1 MWLNIVETLAIFP
14 AAFLLIL
21 VAVQVG
27 LVPLRSRKY
36 KTGYKPE
43 ISVIMPAHNE
53 ERYIQS
59 AVESILNSDYKNLEL
74 IVVND
79 GSTDSTGKILSSI
92 KDKRLRVLKTDH
104 IGKSR
109 AMNTALKKTTKPI
122 VVTVDGDT
130 VVEKGTLE
138 KLVAPLSDQKIIAS
152 TGEIRVANRN
162 RILTWFQK
170 LEYAYGMT
178 YYKHLCGKVGGI
190 LCTPGPLSAFRKK
203 DVMKEDGFDD
213 TMLLEDM
220 DIAMRLI
227 RSGKRIQFVPGA
239 IAHNNVPEGFRSL
252 AKQRVRWQRGT
263 IQIIKKHKW
272 LFFNK
277 NAPGVGFFTFPLL
290 TYWNFHSTFV
300 LGLLILQI
308 LLGYNTYYLA
318 AGQGFTMGAFMY
330 FFNWFSVFGI
340 INMSYQILVGNWAL
354 TLLSALNIGIAAST
368 YALYAYSL
376 RWTSEKVGL
385 KDIVAFIFLFPYWL
399 LVLFFQAI
407 SISEWFKGEGRNWWT
422 K

>member
-1 MWLNIVETLAIFP
+1 MLLKIVEFLALFP
-14 AAFLLIL
+14 AAFLLVL

-36 KTGYKPE
+36 RTGYKPGV
-43 ISVIMPAHNE
+43 SVIMPAHNE
-53 ERYIQS
+53 EKYIRQ
-59 AVESILNSDYKNLEL
+59 AVESILGSGYKKLEL

-79 GSTDSTGKILSSI
+79 GSTDRTGSILKSISDRRLKILN
-92 KDKRLRVLKTDH
+92 TNH

-109 AMNTALKKTTKPI
+109 AVNRAIDAASNPVI
-122 VVTVDGDT
+122 ITVDGDT
-130 VVEKGTLE
+130 VVERGTIE
-138 KLVAPLSDQKIIAS
+138 RLVSPLRDRDVVAS
-152 TGEIRVANRN
+152 TGEIRVANRS
-162 RILTWFQK
+162 RVLTWFQR
-170 LEYAYGMT
+170 LEYAYGMS

-203 DVMKEDGFDD
+203 DVIGIGKFDD

-227 RSGKRIQFVPGA
+227 RDGRKIVFVPGA
-239 IAHNNVPEGFRSL
+239 VARNNVPEHFRSL
-252 AKQRVRWQRGT
+252 ARQRVRWQRGT
-263 IQIIKKHKW
+263 IQIIKRHKW
-272 LFFNK
+272 LYFNK
-277 NAPGVGFFTFPLL
+277 KVPGVGFFTFPLL

-300 LGLLILQI
+300 LALLVLQI

-318 AGQGFTMGAFMY
+318 AGQGLTMNAAVY

-340 INMSYQILVGNWAL
+340 INLAYQTIVGNWAP
-354 TLLSALNIGIAAST
+354 TLLSTLNIGIAAST

-376 RWTSEKVGL
+376 KWAGEKIGP

-399 LVLFFQAI
+399 LVLFFQAV
-407 SISEWFKGEGRNWWT
+407 SMSEWFRGEGRNIWN